1 MGGNASKA
9 NKITPVSAEDNSK
22 PLQQQIAQLQ
32 NELESG
38 KQQNAQLLQQL
49 EKSKQQIAQL
59 QQQLDSGKQQND
71 QLQQRIENDQ
81 PSTAQFAREI
91 SHAAQRKDEAFMREI
106 FNRHATKEKLSASAL
121 TAALKDVTAPVLA
134 AASSEG
140 SCDTADYVFR
150 RADANMSGDVDFA
163 E

>member
-1 MGGNASKA
+1 
-9 NKITPVSAEDNSK
+9 
-22 PLQQQIAQLQ
+22 
-32 NELESG
+32 
-38 KQQNAQLLQQL
+38 
-49 EKSKQQIAQL
+49 
-59 QQQLDSGKQQND
+59 
-71 QLQQRIENDQ
+71 
-81 PSTAQFAREI
+81 
-91 SHAAQRKDEAFMREI
+91 MREI

>member
-22 PLQQQIAQLQ
+22 PLQQQI
-32 NELESG
+32 
-38 KQQNAQLLQQL
+38 AQLLQQL

-121 TAALKDVTAPVLA
+121 TTALKDVAAPMLA

>member
-1 MGGNASKA
+1 M
-9 NKITPVSAEDNSK
+9 
-22 PLQQQIAQLQ
+22 PLPKRQSS
-32 NELESG
+32 N
-38 KQQNAQLLQQL
+38 QQNAQVHQQL
-49 EKSKQQIAQL
+49 ENSKQQIVQL
-59 QQQLDSGKQQND
+59 QHQLDSGKQQND

-91 SHAAQRKDEAFMREI
+91 SLAAQRKDEAFMREV
-106 FNRHATKEKLSASAL
+106 FNRHATKEKISASAL
-121 TAALKDVTAPVLA
+121 IAALKEVAAPVLA

-150 RADANMSGDVDFA
+150 RADANLSGDVDFS